1 MRNLGGIYDSP
12 FLFAI
17 FSSDKLPYTQD
28 DFPFEIPE
36 SWVWVRLE
44 DVCEAISDIDHKM
57 PREFNGKDGIPY
69 ISPKDFLGD
78 EGIDFDKS
86 KKISH
91 DDYLELSKKF
101 EPKMG
106 DIIFPRYGTIGKIR
120 VIEKDIKLLV
130 SYSCACIRI
139 MQPTILAY
147 VKAYLL
153 SSLTK
158 SEINKYINKTTQ
170 PNVGLKSI
178 QQFIFPLPPLNEQ
191 KRIVAKLEEILPFID
206 EYDKKEQKLTALHQQ
221 FPEQLKKSILQ
232 SAIQGK
238 LVEQDPNDEP
248 ASELVKRIQAEKER
262 LISEKKIK
270 KPKVKSEIVVR
281 DNLPFEIVNGVERCI
296 ADEVP
301 FEIPESWVWV
311 RFENF
316 VNFKLGKTPARS
328 EDKYWN
334 NPKHH
339 WVSISDMNDGGII
352 NNTKEKVSELAK
364 IECFSDLSPKNTLLM
379 SFKLSI
385 GKVSITNIEAFHNEA
400 IISIFPYV
408 NTNYISR
415 NYLFHILN
423 EMTYYIPKTTAIKGN
438 TLNSALLSS
447 MLIPLPPLNEQKRI
461 VEKIEEL
468 FSCIEYL

>member
-1 MRNLGGIYDSP
+1 M
-12 FLFAI
+12 
-17 FSSDKLPYTQD
+17 
-28 DFPFEIPE
+28 
-36 SWVWVRLE
+36 
-44 DVCEAISDIDHKM
+44 
-57 PREFNGKDGIPY
+57 
-69 ISPKDFLGD
+69 
-78 EGIDFDKS
+78 
-86 KKISH
+86 
-91 DDYLELSKKF
+91 
-101 EPKMG
+101 
-106 DIIFPRYGTIGKIR
+106 
-120 VIEKDIKLLV
+120 
-130 SYSCACIRI
+130 
-139 MQPTILAY
+139 
-147 VKAYLL
+147 
-153 SSLTK
+153 
-158 SEINKYINKTTQ
+158 
-170 PNVGLKSI
+170 
-178 QQFIFPLPPLNEQ
+178 
-191 KRIVAKLEEILPFID
+191 PFID

-238 LVEQDPNDEP
+238 LVKQDPNDEP

-296 ADEVP
+296 ADEAP